1 MPTSAEFIP
10 GQGRGR
16 ALALLWGHGVGYT
29 VLSLVIITR
38 NTKHL
43 VAGLL
48 SSLEADESIKVA
60 TGEVI
65 VVDNG
70 STDGTEDLI
79 NRGFGAAAN
88 MGYRRSSGEFV
99 LFLNSDTRLLEGE
112 TIKMLAFMEQDPSI
126 GLIAPQLV
134 HEDMRPQRSFASI
147 PSLPLELAPK
157 PLLAALFPSFRTK
170 GGTHACPLDV
180 ASLIGAALMARRK
193 LLDSL
198 GGFDER
204 FFFFLEETDLCLRA
218 RKMGSRVVFFPGSK
232 LVHFQGKTVAQS
244 WIGGR
249 IEYSISLYKFIRKY
263 HSGIYY
269 GAFVLVRMCKALLF
283 LLPATIVPF
292 VLCSKPIRKKY
303 RYYARLLLW
312 HLRGCPAGAGLR
324 VSSQG

>member
-1 MPTSAEFIP
+1 
-10 GQGRGR
+10 
-16 ALALLWGHGVGYT
+16 

-43 VAGLL
+43 AAGLL
-48 SSLEADESIKVA
+48 SSLEADGSITVA
-60 TGEVI
+60 TKEVI

-70 STDGTEDLI
+70 STDGTEDLMTSRFPWVLYVRNSE

-126 GLIAPQLV
+126 GIIAPQLV
-134 HEDMRPQRSFASI
+134 YEDMRPQRSFAQI
-147 PSLPLELAPK
+147 PSLALELAPK
-157 PLLAALFPSFRTK
+157 AALEALFPSFRTK
-170 GGTHACPLDV
+170 GGAHSYPLDV
-180 ASLIGAALMARRK
+180 ASLIGAALMARRQ
-193 LLDSL
+193 LLDRL

-263 HSGIYY
+263 HSGSYY

-292 VLCSKPIRKKY
+292 VLCSKQIRRKY
-303 RYYARLLLW
+303 RYYAQLLLW